1 MEPTELPTYTAAKVS
16 ALCCERISRGRT
28 DDEEHAVRLLRV
40 LDLGQEVGCETEG
53 QRDLRR
59 LVEVRLQDVPTLH
72 ARHKNTSKKKQGRCS
87 EYVLVE
93 DEEALEDLEL
103 VLVRHGAADLVV
115 QLRVRE
121 RHLRA

>member
-1 MEPTELPTYTAAKVS
+1 M
-16 ALCCERISRGRT
+16 
-28 DDEEHAVRLLRV
+28 
-40 LDLGQEVGCETEG
+40 
-53 QRDLRR
+53 
-59 LVEVRLQDVPTLH
+59 
-72 ARHKNTSKKKQGRCS
+72 SKTRRCS
-87 EYVLVE
+87 EHVLVK